1 MEVPSI
7 LYQISLTRVGSISRE
22 KTKTFPH
29 DNSSTLHTPTVN
41 PSGMLHS
48 LGGSNRILYI
58 NDTTPQQCYL
68 PLRLLTM
75 VVSVP
80 I

>member
-22 KTKTFPH
+22 KTKTFPR
-29 DNSSTLHTPTVN
+29 DNSTTLHALTVN

-48 LGGSNRILYI
+48 LRGPIEYI

-68 PLRLLTM
+68 PLRLLTTGA
-75 VVSVP
+75 SVP

>member
-22 KTKTFPH
+22 KTKTFPR
-29 DNSSTLHTPTVN
+29 DNSSTLHALTVN
-41 PSGMLHS
+41 PSGMHWE
-48 LGGSNRILYI
+48 GPIENI

-68 PLRLLTM
+68 PLHLLTTAA
-75 VVSVP
+75 SVP